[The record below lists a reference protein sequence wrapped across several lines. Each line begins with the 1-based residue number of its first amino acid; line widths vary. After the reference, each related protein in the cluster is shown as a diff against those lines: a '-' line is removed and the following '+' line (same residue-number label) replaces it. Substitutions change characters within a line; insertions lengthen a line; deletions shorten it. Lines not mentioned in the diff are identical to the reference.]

1 MIEITYDDLSELIDK
16 DETAERDIKIGYQ
29 NSIAIAKD
37 IKDKKPLNVY
47 WCVRQTQEYQYKK
60 SFRCGC

>member
-29 NSIAIAKD
+29 NSIASAKD
-37 IKDKKPLNVY
+37 IKDKRTFKCILV
-47 WCVRQTQEYQYKK
+47 CLKILLGVSAKHHSEM
-60 SFRCGC
+60 